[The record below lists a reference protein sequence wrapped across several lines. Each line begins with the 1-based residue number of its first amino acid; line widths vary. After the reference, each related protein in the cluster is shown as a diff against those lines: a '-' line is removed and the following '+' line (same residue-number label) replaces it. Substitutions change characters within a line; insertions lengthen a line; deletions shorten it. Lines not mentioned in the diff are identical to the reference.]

1 MRLIQGIVPIFCLF
15 VIASCTSKP
24 IQEFEG
30 KHATYLIEGPIELDT
45 TLYGRRDDPHHMYL
59 MKVKNIEKDIF
70 ILTDQASNIYR
81 VSSWTAIK
89 EINKDSLH
97 TLGGSIDY
105 FTKTRR
111 RRVLEK
117 GMEHELSFYIRAFDF
132 QPDTIFVSF
141 KYYLDSLSNESEYIE
156 LKLTSLQ

>member
-1 MRLIQGIVPIFCLF
+1 MRLIQGIVPIFFLF

-45 TLYGRRDDPHHMYL
+45 TLYGRRDDPHNMYL

-70 ILTDQASNIYR
+70 IPTGQTSNIYR
-81 VSSWTAIK
+81 VSSCTAIK

-97 TLGGSIDY
+97 TLGGSVDY
-105 FTKTRR
+105 FSET

-141 KYYLDSLSNESEYIE
+141 KYYLDSLSNESEHIE